1 MFKEVASN
9 DATESPCADSSQ
21 GAYALNG
28 LDIFGADTEGAYLNA
43 MSREK
48 LFAVWGPELGEFRGQ
63 YAVM

>member
-1 MFKEVASN
+1 MHQVG
-9 DATESPCADSSQ
+9 SSQ